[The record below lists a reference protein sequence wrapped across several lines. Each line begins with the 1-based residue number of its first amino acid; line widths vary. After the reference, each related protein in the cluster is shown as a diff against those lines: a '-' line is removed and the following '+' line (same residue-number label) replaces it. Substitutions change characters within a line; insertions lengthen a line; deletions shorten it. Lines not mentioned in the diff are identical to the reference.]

1 MITKNYKLYGRDG
14 HRQEVSFLT
23 SCEYETWDAKGN
35 QILLTILNA
44 DLTGCYDYSIVSVTA
59 NSEEEC
65 RRVLDAQISDGVFKN
80 YHVGRVEEL

>member
-14 HRQEVSFLT
+14 HRQGASFLT
-23 SCEYETWDAKGN
+23 SCEYEIWDAKGN

-44 DLTGCYDYSIVSVTA
+44 DVTGCYDYSIVSVTA
-59 NSEEEC
+59 ESEEEC
-65 RRVLDAQISDGVFKN
+65 LRVLDAQILDGFFEN

>member
-14 HRQEVSFLT
+14 HRQGASFLP
-23 SCEYETWDAKGN
+23 SCEYEMWDAKGN

-44 DLTGCYDYSIVSVTA
+44 DLTGTYDYSFVLITA

-65 RRVLDAQISDGVFKN
+65 RRILEAQISDGLFEN
-80 YHVGRVEEL
+80 YDVGHVEEL